1 MNRPSSNPQGGKQGG
16 QLFGALTPDSVR
28 HAASERVKGF
38 GYARCDH
45 LLNVAW
51 LEPLQPGQK
60 VCKRPACQRAAKE
73 AEAANA

>member
-1 MNRPSSNPQGGKQGG
+1 MPSSNPQGGEQM
-16 QLFGALTPDSVR
+16 FGSATTRDGVR
-28 HAASERVKGF
+28 HAATERVKGF

-73 AEAANA
+73 VETANA